1 MVTRHDVGEDV
12 TLVALRRPTH
22 PAHFDIFAPL
32 MPPRAVVALS
42 TLFFWW
48 PVVTAFWGGATPAGP
63 LTAVDVAPNNEMF
76 ANWPSGSNPG
86 EYEGLPPTPTCNFWN
101 ASVYHDTTACNSFV
115 VTRVSAQL
123 YTAAM
128 DRAQACALA
137 HDTDCI
143 LSGEIGFA
151 IPAAFIPASDA
162 TGFEMLIAPR
172 IVYAADAVT
181 TAASD
186 RPIRSVRMQ
195 DPSLEHPN
203 HVALFNYSIAVE
215 YLNGHGARSVQTTV
229 LSGAPAYCVQ
239 ALRRAI
245 VPSCWATL
253 D

>member
-1 MVTRHDVGEDV
+1 MSRGA
-12 TLVALRRPTH
+12 VAALTIAMLRLPT
-22 PAHFDIFAPL
+22 A
-32 MPPRAVVALS
+32 S
-42 TLFFWW
+42 
-48 PVVTAFWGGATPAGP
+48 AFWSGATASEP
-63 LTAVDVAPNNEMF
+63 LTAVPVAPNNEMF
-76 ANWPSGSNPG
+76 ADWPSGSNPG
-86 EYEGLPPTPTCNFWN
+86 EYEGLPPSPICNFWN

-123 YTAAM
+123 YTTAM
-128 DRAQACALA
+128 DRAQACAVV

-172 IVYAADAVT
+172 IVDAADAAN
-181 TAASD
+181 AATSD

-195 DPSLEHPN
+195 DPTLEHPN
-203 HVALFNYSIAVE
+203 HVALFNYSIVVE
-215 YLNGHGARSVQTTV
+215 YLNGNGARSVQTAI